1 MPILGDSAEKPWMC
15 IIYPLLVILDFT
27 SDLLDAFLD
36 GGKNGM
42 QARGRTIVWYIL
54 AKSKQICAISL

>member
-27 SDLLDAFLD
+27 SDLLDAFLE
-36 GGKNGM
+36 GEKMGCKLEEGLLS
-42 QARGRTIVWYIL
+42 GTY
-54 AKSKQICAISL
+54 